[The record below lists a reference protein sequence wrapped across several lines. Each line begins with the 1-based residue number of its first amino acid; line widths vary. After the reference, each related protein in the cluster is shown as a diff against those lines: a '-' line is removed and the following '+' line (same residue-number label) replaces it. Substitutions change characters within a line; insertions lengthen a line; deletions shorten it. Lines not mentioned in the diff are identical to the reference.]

1 MLGGFR
7 WSGTSWHGVAAGAL
21 ILLAIVRVISTYPI
35 LNSTSDEPAHISA
48 GMEWL
53 QWGTYSYEL
62 QHPPLARI
70 AVALGPY
77 LKGLRSEGRLD
88 PVTGTTMVIFTDG
101 NRILY
106 SDGDYWTNLTLARLG
121 TIPFLILA
129 LVLTYWWGCRY
140 FSPLA
145 GLWAVA
151 FLACCPPILGQA
163 GLATLDMAC
172 AATVVLALWQFTRW
186 LEQPANWTNSLLLG
200 VAFAA
205 AFWCKFSA
213 LPYLTA
219 CCLAGILVVSRSNL
233 NAPIKRHLLRRT
245 GFGIAAMVFCFFL
258 MWAGYRFT
266 LVPLSATYGAHPTVD
281 AALTN
286 HPVLRRAWTLLLNTP
301 LPLSE
306 WMLGIRDLWRH
317 DMLGHDSYLLG
328 EYRNT
333 GWWYFFPVVIA
344 VKTPLGMLGLTF
356 AGAALLIWRV
366 RTTTWPQIF
375 TLLFPVMILA
385 VAMTSRIDAGVR
397 HILPIYPFAAVLA
410 GFAVVEAVRWRRD
423 AGVLAIILAV
433 AIFAESW
440 QAHPDYLSHFN
451 ALAGRHPEK
460 ILAESDLDLGQ
471 DLHRLSLRMKE
482 LHADHLSIAYFGS
495 APLERA
501 GLPPYH
507 VIGREDVLPGYI
519 AVSLRYLYLSNAKD
533 GGLQWIKKYTPMER
547 IGTSIDLYY
556 LDHSP

>member
-1 MLGGFR
+1 MLGGFKQ
-7 WSGTSWHGVAAGAL
+7 SGIPWRAFAVGTL
-21 ILLAIVRVISTYPI
+21 ILIAIVRVVFTYSI

-53 QWGTYSYEL
+53 QRGTYSYEL

-88 PVTGTTMVIFTDG
+88 SVTGTTMVIFNDG

-121 TIPFLILA
+121 TIPFL
-129 LVLTYWWGCRY
+129 VLTMLLTYSWGCRY
-140 FSPLA
+140 FSRSA

-186 LEQPANWTNSLLLG
+186 LEGPANWTNSLLLG
-200 VAFAA
+200 AAFAA
-205 AFWCKFSA
+205 ALWCKFSA
-213 LPYLTA
+213 LPFLAA
-219 CCLAGILVVSRSNL
+219 CCIAAIFVVSRVPAKHRVL
-233 NAPIKRHLLRRT
+233 PRA
-245 GFGIAAMVFCFFL
+245 GFGMVAMLACFFL

-281 AALTN
+281 AALAS
-286 HPVLRRAWTLLLNTP
+286 HPVVRRAWTFLLNMP
-301 LPLSE
+301 LPLTE

-317 DMLGHDSYLLG
+317 DMIGHDSYLLG

-333 GWWYFFPVVIA
+333 GWWYFFPIVIA
-344 VKTPLGMLGLTF
+344 VKTPLGLLGLTF
-356 AGAALLIWRV
+356 AGAALVIARV
-366 RTTTWPQIF
+366 RTVTWQQIF
-375 TLLFPVMILA
+375 TLLFPIMILA
-385 VAMTSRIDAGVR
+385 VSMTSRIDAGVR

-410 GFAVVEAVRWRRD
+410 GYAVVEALRWRRD
-423 AGVLAIILAV
+423 AGVIAIMLAV

-451 ALAGRHPEK
+451 ALAGKHPEK

-471 DLHRLSLRMKE
+471 DLHRLSLRVKE

-501 GLPPYH
+501 GLPPYR
-507 VIGREDVLPGYI
+507 VIGREDLLPGYV

-533 GGLQWIKKYTPMER
+533 GGLQWIKKYTPIER
-547 IGTSIDLYY
+547 IGTSIDLFY
-556 LDHSP
+556 LEHP